1 MSELQPQPENSSTL
15 IRDYDYE
22 LPPEL
27 IAQTPIEPRD
37 RSRLLVLD
45 RVTGDI
51 EHRIFAD
58 LPDYLNPGDLLVVND
73 SRVIPARLHG
83 WRSTGGRVELLL
95 LRSLG
100 GGRWEALVRPGR
112 RLVAGSDIVLA
123 DRAGERTRKIAT
135 IVERTPD
142 GSAVVLLPPEVDRSL
157 SDYGE
162 MPLPPYI
169 HEHLGDQERY
179 QTVYAE
185 TEGSAAA
192 PTAGLH
198 FTPELIDRIRHSGVR
213 IVSVTLHVGTG
224 TFLPVKVDDVREH
237 QMHAEWFHVP
247 QATIDAV
254 NETRANGG
262 RVIAVGS
269 TSCRT
274 LESVDLADSSESG
287 RSGWTDLFIKP
298 GFAFHAVDGV
308 VTNFHLPRSTLMLFV
323 SAFAGRDR
331 ILAAYREA
339 VRAGYRFFSFGDAM
353 LIVERREIARSTP

>member
-1 MSELQPQPENSSTL
+1 MSYSTL

-27 IAQTPIEPRD
+27 IAQTPIKPRD

-58 LPDYLNPGDLLVVND
+58 LPDYLTPRDLLVVND

-83 WRSTGGRVELLL
+83 WRPTGGRVELLL

-100 GGRWEALVRPGR
+100 ERNWEALVRPGR
-112 RLVAGSDIVLA
+112 RMSAGSDVSLA
-123 DRAGERTRKIAT
+123 NRDGERTNMIAT
-135 IVERTPD
+135 VVERRPD
-142 GSAVVLLPPEVDRSL
+142 GSAVITMPPEVEEQL
-157 SDYGE
+157 SMYGE

-185 TEGSAAA
+185 VEGSAAA

-198 FTPELIDRIRHSGVR
+198 FTPELINRIRHKGVR
-213 IVSVTLHVGTG
+213 IASVTLHVGTG

-237 QMHAEWFHVP
+237 QMHAEWYHVP
-247 QATIDAV
+247 QTTIAAV
-254 NETRANGG
+254 NETHANGG

-274 LESVDLADSSESG
+274 LESVDLSEPGEAG

-353 LIVERREIARSTP
+353 LILERR